1 MPGTPPAPAAL
12 WLVRHAESEGNV
24 ADVSA
29 NRDGA
34 ERLDL
39 PARDPDV
46 RLSATGCEQADAL
59 GRSWQDLARDRRPD
73 VVLSSPYERAYRT
86 AQRAV
91 AAAGWHDLEIRRD
104 ERLRARDLGML
115 DGFTRSGIER
125 RFPDEAERRAWLG
138 KFYYRPPGGE
148 SWADVAARVR
158 AVLET
163 VGLQHAGRRVVVVSH
178 QAVLMLFRYVVENLD
193 EEAVLALDASQRLA
207 NTGVVRYRFDG
218 ATAVLEAA
226 DDIGHLHGLDVA
238 VTEEPA
244 ADALPR

>member
-91 AAAGWHDLEIRRD
+91 AAAGWHDIEIRRD
-104 ERLRARDLGML
+104 ERLRERDLGML

-163 VGLQHAGRRVVVVSH
+163 VGLRHAGCRVVVVSH
-178 QAVLMLFRYVVENLD
+178 QAVLMLFRYVVEDLD

-226 DDIGHLHGLDVA
+226 EDTGHLHGLDVA